1 MEAESISFPF
11 TGSTVN
17 QKTGDTLMKKF
28 IRLAA
33 VAGFVLAVMPAVPAS
48 AQGFFDNPLTQLFG
62 SGDCDGIN
70 ENAPDA
76 DGDGIPNGQD
86 PDYVRPLDGSGR
98 GSGVTSVTGTG
109 VCDGTGPKGSAAR
122 GR

>member
-1 MEAESISFPF
+1 
-11 TGSTVN
+11 
-17 QKTGDTLMKKF
+17 MKKF
-28 IRLAA
+28 IRLVAI
-33 VAGFVLAVMPAVPAS
+33 AGFVMAVMPAVPAA

-62 SGDCDGIN
+62 AGDCDGIN

-98 GSGVTSVTGTG
+98 SSGVTSVTGTG
-109 VCDGTGPKGSAAR
+109 VCDGTGPKGTAR
-122 GR
+122 KGR

>member
-1 MEAESISFPF
+1 
-11 TGSTVN
+11 
-17 QKTGDTLMKKF
+17 MKKF

-48 AQGFFDNPLTQLFG
+48 AQGFFDNPLMQLFG
-62 SGDCDGIN
+62 GGDCDGIN

-86 PDYVRPLDGSGR
+86 PDYVRSLDGSGS
-98 GSGVTSVTGTG
+98 GSGVNSVTGTG
-109 VCDGTGPKGSAAR
+109 VCDGTGS
-122 GR
+122 